1 MLHEQ
6 LDRLEAAMKRIKKD
20 LSELER
26 QLTELEKGTQ
36 NWSQMEIRF

>member
-1 MLHEQ
+1 MFHEQ

-26 QLTELEKGTQ
+26 QLTELEKGIQ

>member
-1 MLHEQ
+1 MLCER
-6 LDRLEAAMKRIKKD
+6 LDRLETVMRRIKKD

-36 NWSQMEIRF
+36 NWSQMELKS